1 MRFYF
6 IFLIKILMKIT
17 TITITIVIIIPFFLN
32 DIIDIRLLLV
42 IIKEPIAVVFLH
54 ISTSAR

>member
-1 MRFYF
+1 
-6 IFLIKILMKIT
+6 MKIT
-17 TITITIVIIIPFFLN
+17 TITITIVLIIPFFLN

-42 IIKEPIAVVFLH
+42 IIKEPIAVLFLH